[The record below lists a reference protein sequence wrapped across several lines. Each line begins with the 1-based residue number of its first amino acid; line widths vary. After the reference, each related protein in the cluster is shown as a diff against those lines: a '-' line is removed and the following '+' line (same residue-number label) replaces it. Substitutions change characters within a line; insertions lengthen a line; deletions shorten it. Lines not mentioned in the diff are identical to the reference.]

1 MSIRA
6 VSSTKKSSNT
16 TKTAATTKTS
26 KKNIKFF
33 SASKTVQNNN
43 QLPVIS
49 DVAKQAVR
57 NITRKL
63 KLNNYTTE
71 VVKDYETMVQK
82 SQSHLIGLIKFY
94 EGDRNFYYEAFT
106 GIYQDKTIK
115 QTDTNGFGSTLNLKI
130 KTLDQA
136 YLQLEKDLVKFNNIA
151 ARTLNINLKLG
162 NGFYESLPTS
172 IREGLTDLCFNK
184 GPGTIIKNKEL
195 VRALKN
201 KDYSTIIWNLQYL
214 YSSYDTDM
222 TTPLAG
228 LYRRSLSRAILAI
241 RDIKTLSP
249 KEAQEAD
256 AMIDKLYRNAVAFY
270 KNKNYDTKDLDDVYN
285 FYKSGSTEPAEKP
298 ATTETE
304 SKKTI
309 TNASSATTTENNGLK
324 TYRINQEKMG
334 IFSIAKS
341 MRPNS
346 CGVTNLT
353 GLLKAI
359 MAAIVK
365 INNIKTEGNDE
376 NGYPKVGLQTRNT
389 VLKLPTKIKFEGKI
403 ITLNAP
409 AEMEELTVKQTST
422 AKKATPPAQK
432 TNTSATKAN
441 LFAKKASS
449 SSKKTSSSAS
459 SSSSPAKKANSSTA
473 TSGSATKK
481 ASSSAPKANTSASKE
496 AASNKNNKNDSIVK
510 GTYNFVVDT
519 TFEGKGAYA
528 VAKANY
534 EKQGTTEITFSEFY
548 NLFKAVNSPN
558 DINNI
563 KIGDSL
569 KVPLVS
575 GGKLPANAVLN
586 TPEQEQK
593 QIKTQQKR
601 DGNIATRFLKG
612 IYNKVFEKK
621 HELSQ
626 KMRENAPVIYE
637 NDPNSIPFQNVMKE
651 KNKKITKY
659 TYITKHAGKNEKHS
673 IYEVSLDYKVKDFRM
688 YPNETVWGI
697 SHRFGVDMETFCK
710 TNGIKDFSQIEVG
723 QIVNIKKF
731 AYKVEKGE
739 TLLSISKKFGLTP
752 DILMQLNGIDEG
764 EADLEAGRM
773 IELPGFMY
781 KVKKGETFE
790 SIAAKVGVNP
800 DVLRQI
806 NGNKITVGKEI
817 RVLYNNPDYDQTPEA
832 VETEIVS
839 GKKIEKIDMSNEFK
853 ILKNPKYRYL
863 RYKRKVDGLVV
874 ANREVFLPTNK
885 NGKLKGYTIIVNAGH
900 GYSQATHPDPGAVVE
915 KDGLKHEWILN
926 YDNSMKL
933 ISQLQAQGARVI
945 FLQGYKFLIQKA
957 MKEEENKGDL
967 FISVHA
973 NTGNGKSSPVDRP
986 QFYYRDNVEK
996 GEARTRSIKF
1006 AKKAE
1011 EIFDN
1016 NYNSKKYSQ
1025 VSTNDERTGVLKAA
1039 VRTQK
1044 IPGIIWEVAFMDS
1057 PEGRKRL
1064 QNETTMNDYSRLM
1077 TQAVIKHFEEIKK

>member
-1 MSIRA
+1 MAIQS
-6 VSSTKKSSNT
+6 VSSAKKTTGT
-16 TKTAATTKTS
+16 TKTATAATS
-26 KKNIKFF
+26 KKNTNLFP
-33 SASKTVQNNN
+33 ASKSAKSNNN
-43 QLPVIS
+43 LPIIS
-49 DVAKQAVR
+49 DVAKQAIN

-63 KLNNYTTE
+63 NLKPYSKEL
-71 VVKDYETMVQK
+71 VKDYQTMLQK

-94 EGDRNFYYEAFT
+94 EGNSDNYYEGYT
-106 GIYQDKTIK
+106 TTYQDKGTK
-115 QTDTNGFGSTLNLKI
+115 KTNTSGFGSTSNLNI

-136 YLQLEKDLVKFNNIA
+136 YLQLEKDLVKFNNSA
-151 ARTLNINLKLG
+151 AQTINIDLKLG
-162 NGFYESLPTS
+162 KGFFESLPAS
-172 IREGLTDLCFNK
+172 IREALVDLCFNK
-184 GPGTIIKNKEL
+184 GPNTIIENKEM

-214 YSSYDTDM
+214 YSSYDTKK
-222 TTPLAG
+222 TEILPG

-241 RDIKTLSP
+241 RDIKSISP

-256 AMIDKLYRNAVAFY
+256 AMIDKLYRDAVAFY
-270 KNKNYDTKDLDDVYN
+270 RKKGTDTKDLDDVYLC
-285 FYKSGSTEPAEKP
+285 YKSGSTAPSQQP
-298 ATTETE
+298 ITTVTGN
-304 SKKTI
+304 SKAKQNTSVA
-309 TNASSATTTENNGLK
+309 ASSDNNGTK

-341 MRPNS
+341 MRPNL
-346 CGVTNLT
+346 CGVSDLT

-359 MAAIVK
+359 MAEIIK
-365 INNIKTEGNDE
+365 INNIKTEGYDE

-389 VLKLPTKIKFEGKI
+389 VLKLPTKIKFEGKTI
-403 ITLNAP
+403 NLNAP
-409 AEMEELTVKQTST
+409 AEMEDITPKQTKT
-422 AKKATPPAQK
+422 AKKTTSAAQK
-432 TNTSATKAN
+432 AGSS
-441 LFAKKASS
+441 AKKS
-449 SSKKTSSSAS
+449 
-459 SSSSPAKKANSSTA
+459 NSSV
-473 TSGSATKK
+473 SKTKT
-481 ASSSAPKANTSASKE
+481 SAPKAKPSAQK
-496 AASNKNNKNDSIVK
+496 APATNRNNNNDNIVK

-528 VAKANY
+528 IAKANY
-534 EKQGTTEITFSEFY
+534 EKQGTNEITFSEFY
-548 NLFKAVNSPN
+548 KLFKAANSPKA
-558 DINNI
+558 INNI
-563 KIGDSL
+563 KVGDSI

-575 GGKLPANAVLN
+575 GGKLPPNTVLN
-586 TPEQEQK
+586 TPEQEQ
-593 QIKTQQKR
+593 INQKPKEE
-601 DGNIATRFLKG
+601 GNIVTRFFRG
-612 IYNKVFEKK
+612 IYNRVFEKK

-626 KMRENAPVIYE
+626 KITENTKVIYE

-659 TYITKHAGKNEKHS
+659 TYVTKQAGKNEKYS
-673 IYEVSLDYKVKDFRM
+673 IYEVSLDYKVKDFRT

-697 SHRFGVDMETFCK
+697 SHRFGVDMATFCK
-710 TNGIKDFSQIEVG
+710 NNGIEDISKIEVG

-764 EADLEAGRM
+764 ETADLEVGRM

-800 DVLRQI
+800 DVIRQI

-832 VETEIVS
+832 KKTNYVQ
-839 GKKIEKIDMSNEFK
+839 GKKIEEIDMSKYEK

-863 RYKRKVDGLVV
+863 RYKTKVNGLVV
-874 ANREVFLPTNK
+874 ANREEFLPTNK
-885 NGKLKGYTIIVNAGH
+885 NGKLKGKTIIINAGH
-900 GYSQATHPDPGAVVE
+900 GYGQTTLPDPGAVVE

-945 FLQGYKFLIQKA
+945 YLQGNRFLIRKA
-957 MKEEENKGDL
+957 MKERENKGDL

-973 NTGNGKSSPVDRP
+973 NKGNGIDIPKDRS
-986 QFYYRDNVEK
+986 QFYYKSDVEK
-996 GEARTRSIKF
+996 GKARTQSIKF
-1006 AKKAE
+1006 AEIAE
-1011 EIFDN
+1011 ECFDSR
-1016 NYNSKKYSQ
+1016 YNSKKYSE
-1025 VSTNDERTGVLKAA
+1025 VCTNDGRTNVLKGA
-1039 VRTQK
+1039 VSTQK

-1064 QNETTMNDYSRLM
+1064 KDNATMDTYANLM
-1077 TQAVIKHFEEIKK
+1077 TQAVVRYFDKYKD